1 MDEDDGW
8 AAAESGGGEVQETM
22 ENLRKGNRARE
33 KKENQRRV
41 RHGWGRGKT
50 ARSLRGGR
58 TRQLHVERLR
68 KRTDRRQM

>member
-1 MDEDDGW
+1 VDEDDGW
-8 AAAESGGGEVQETM
+8 AAAGSGGGEVQETM

-33 KKENQRRV
+33 KENQRRV

-58 TRQLHVERLR
+58 TRQLRVERLR
-68 KRTDRRQM
+68 KRTDRRRM